1 MAGYIA
7 RRKFLATLLGGAA
20 AWPLAARA
28 QQAERVRRIGLFT
41 NLAADDAES
50 QARNAAFLQALQQL
64 GWTNGANVRI
74 DFRFGAGD
82 AERNRRYASELV
94 ALAPDVIVATGSPVV
109 EPLRRA
115 TRSVP
120 IIFLQITDPV
130 GAGLVASLARP
141 GGNITG
147 FTNYEYSM
155 SGKWLELLKE
165 AAPRLTRLAVLREAG
180 SVSGIGQL
188 AAIQAMAP
196 SLAVEVRPADV
207 RDADEIE
214 RGISEFARGSH
225 GDRGLIVTAS
235 GLAIIHRQLIIA
247 LAARH
252 MLPAIYSLR
261 LYVPDGGL
269 IAYGADTI
277 DPYRRAA
284 AYVDRILK
292 GEKPADL
299 PVQAPT
305 KYELAIN
312 LRTAKT
318 LGLEVPPTLLARA
331 DEVIE

>member
-109 EPLRRA
+109 EPLRQA

>member
-109 EPLRRA
+109 EPLRQA

-155 SGKWLELLKE
+155 SGKWLELIKE

>member
-1 MAGYIA
+1 MASYIA

-20 AWPLAARA
+20 AWPLAVRA

-109 EPLRRA
+109 EPLRQA